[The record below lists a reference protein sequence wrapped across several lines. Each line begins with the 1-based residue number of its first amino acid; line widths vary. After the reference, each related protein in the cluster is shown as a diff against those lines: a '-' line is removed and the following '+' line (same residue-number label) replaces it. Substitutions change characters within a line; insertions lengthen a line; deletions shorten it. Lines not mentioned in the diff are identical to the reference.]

1 MGQKAARGAADKREG
16 SRTQDREKTQRA
28 DHRPRGAQEATGPV
42 RTRENTGA
50 VRTRENTGAVR
61 TQENTGPVRTRENTG
76 AVRTRENTG
85 AVRTRENTGAVR
97 TRENTGAVRT
107 RENTGAVR
115 TRENTGPVRTQERA
129 AAGQAAPRERKRK
142 KADLLRYAANICA
155 AGILAYFAV
164 GLITRL
170 ITRAVFAQFHKDAT
184 LESPIAVPEWVLGL
198 VNLLLPALA
207 LSAAFFFIRSLAA
220 GGPLAVR
227 IRLHVP
233 RTPQLWLF
241 VPVFLGISLLGDL
254 LTSILQRFLAA
265 HTRYAAPEAVHLP
278 DSGGALLLYFAG
290 MCVVPAVFEE
300 LLVRGAWQ
308 QMLSR
313 WGAWF
318 SIVVSSVTF
327 ALMHGDAAQMPAVFV
342 QSVMMGLAAHCT
354 GTLSVGIVLH
364 FANNMMAFCF
374 LYASQAMDGVSALA
388 MTAYLVVVFLLA
400 AAGCAAVI
408 YRQRVMR
415 LFRPIP
421 RVYDPK
427 NRQSR
432 FERLA
437 TAPLYLLVMLALA
450 ARALAPLWLAV

>member
-28 DHRPRGAQEATGPV
+28 DHRPHGAQEATGPV

-85 AVRTRENTGAVR
+85 PVRTRENTGAVR
-97 TRENTGAVRT
+97 TRENTGAVR
-107 RENTGAVR
+107 A
-115 TRENTGPVRTQERA
+115 QERA
-129 AAGQAAPRERKRK
+129 AAAPRERKRK

-278 DSGGALLLYFAG
+278 NSGGALLLYFAG

>member
-28 DHRPRGAQEATGPV
+28 DHRPHGAQEATGPVRTKENTGAV

-50 VRTRENTGAVR
+50 VRTRENTG
-61 TQENTGPVRTRENTG
+61 P
-76 AVRTRENTG
+76 
-85 AVRTRENTGAVR
+85 VRTRENTGAVR

-129 AAGQAAPRERKRK
+129 AAARRASASGKKGRSAALCGQHLRGGHPRLFLPWASSR
-142 KADLLRYAANICA
+142 
-155 AGILAYFAV
+155 GSS
-164 GLITRL
+164 
-170 ITRAVFAQFHKDAT
+170 RARVFAQFHKDAT

-227 IRLHVP
+227 IRLHMP

-278 DSGGALLLYFAG
+278 DKRRRAA
-290 MCVVPAVFEE
+290 VV
-300 LLVRGAWQ
+300 LRRHVRGARPS
-308 QMLSR
+308 LKNC
-313 WGAWF
+313 
-318 SIVVSSVTF
+318 
-327 ALMHGDAAQMPAVFV
+327 LC
-342 QSVMMGLAAHCT
+342 AAH
-354 GTLSVGIVLH
+354 GSR
-364 FANNMMAFCF
+364 CF
-374 LYASQAMDGVSALA
+374 RAGGRGSPSSCPAL
-388 MTAYLVVVFLLA
+388 
-400 AAGCAAVI
+400 
-408 YRQRVMR
+408 R
-415 LFRPIP
+415 
-421 RVYDPK
+421 
-427 NRQSR
+427 SR
-432 FERLA
+432 
-437 TAPLYLLVMLALA
+437 
-450 ARALAPLWLAV
+450 

>member
-85 AVRTRENTGAVR
+85 AVRT
-97 TRENTGAVRT
+97 
-107 RENTGAVR
+107 
-115 TRENTGPVRTQERA
+115 QERA
-129 AAGQAAPRERKRK
+129 AAAPRERKRK

>member
-50 VRTRENTGAVR
+50 VRT
-61 TQENTGPVRTRENTG
+61 QENTGPVRTRENTG

-85 AVRTRENTGAVR
+85 AVRT
-97 TRENTGAVRT
+97 
-107 RENTGAVR
+107 
-115 TRENTGPVRTQERA
+115 QERA
-129 AAGQAAPRERKRK
+129 AAAPRERKRK

-227 IRLHVP
+227 IRLHMP

-265 HTRYAAPEAVHLP
+265 HTRYSAPEAVHLP

>member
-61 TQENTGPVRTRENTG
+61 TRENTG
-76 AVRTRENTG
+76 AVRT
-85 AVRTRENTGAVR
+85 
-97 TRENTGAVRT
+97 
-107 RENTGAVR
+107 
-115 TRENTGPVRTQERA
+115 QERA
-129 AAGQAAPRERKRK
+129 AAAPRERKRK

-265 HTRYAAPEAVHLP
+265 HTRYAAPEAVYLP
-278 DSGGALLLYFAG
+278 NSGGALLLYFAG

>member
-28 DHRPRGAQEATGPV
+28 DHRPHGAQEATGPV
-42 RTRENTGA
+42 RTKENTGA
-50 VRTRENTGAVR
+50 VRTRETP
-61 TQENTGPVRTRENTG
+61 GPVRTRENTG

-115 TRENTGPVRTQERA
+115 TRENTGAVRTQERA
-129 AAGQAAPRERKRK
+129 AAAPRERKRK

-164 GLITRL
+164 GLIARL